1 MMKRSGIA
9 MTSPMPIA
17 VYQAQRRP
25 SLMTKT
31 DAEIDKPDQRRILLC
46 LF

>member
-1 MMKRSGIA
+1 MMTRSGTA
-9 MTSPMPIA
+9 MTNPITMT
-17 VYQAQRRP
+17 VCQVQRRP

-31 DAEIDKPDQRRILLC
+31 DARIDKPDQRRILLC